1 MPIICKNDHDYIEM
15 REGLIPAAEKMANKK
30 FGATRGDRKTEQWA
44 NDWNKEFHAQM
55 ERLVRKWLEDCST
68 GWIIG
73 AEACRKY
80 INAGSWKSAKRWI
93 KRYNAP
99 LRHWV
104 DGRPVFQKKEIDDW
118 LKRHGDTIVDK

>member
-1 MPIICKNDHDYIEM
+1 MPIICKNDRDYIEM
-15 REGLIPAAEKMANKK
+15 REGMIPVAEEKANKK
-30 FGATRGDRKTEQWA
+30 FGATRGDRLAEEWA
-44 NDWNKEFHAQM
+44 DDWNKEFHSQM

>member
-1 MPIICKNDHDYIEM
+1 MPIMCKNDRDYIEM
-15 REGLIPAAEKMANKK
+15 REGMIPVAEDKANKK
-30 FGATRGDRKTEQWA
+30 FGTTRGDRHAEEWA
-44 NDWNKEFHAQM
+44 DDWNKEFHMQM

-73 AEACRKY
+73 AEACRRY

-99 LRHWV
+99 LRYWV

-118 LKRHGDTIVDK
+118 LKINSEAVADK